1 MDVRKLTTLFAS
13 PDERLVAVLGNTI
26 AETFLSTGVLGN
38 GFAVLSDKRVYFR
51 GRCFARIG
59 KHFSVRTEER
69 VVDVQDITGTG
80 FVFSNPIWLLVLSVI
95 FFCGIIVGVK
105 CLQSDMTVAIIF
117 LTAAPVIG
125 FILLMVYSSAKHTL
139 FEISFAGGGIA
150 FDVRWFSAEEAQ
162 FFQKNIKLIGDVL
175 KSKNNLVSRNY
186 TTADELDKLANLLS
200 QGLITREEYEAQKR
214 SLLGTN
220 AVADRVPPEQAL
232 RQSPTFSAPQTA
244 PKAPQVSAFC
254 TQCGYAL
261 KPNSVF
267 CGKCGARVSAD

>member
-1 MDVRKLTTLFAS
+1 MDIRKLTTLFAS

-59 KHFSVRTEER
+59 KHFSARKEER
-69 VVDVQDITGTG
+69 IVDVQDITGTG
-80 FVFSNPIWLLVLSVI
+80 FVYKRPIWPLVLAI
-95 FFCGIIVGVK
+95 LFFALIPIALLEGVSPFVPIPVAVGLAFLIVYA
-105 CLQSDMTVAIIF
+105 CLQ
-117 LTAAPVIG
+117 
-125 FILLMVYSSAKHTL
+125 HTL

-150 FDVRWFSAEEAQ
+150 FNVHWFSAEEAQ
-162 FFQKNIKLIGDVL
+162 FFQKNIKLISDAVKGQRKQVGG
-175 KSKNNLVSRNY
+175 
-186 TTADELDKLANLLS
+186 ELSVANDLSKLADLLS
-200 QGLITREEYEAQKR
+200 KGLITREEYEAQKR

-261 KPNSVF
+261 IPNSAF
-267 CGKCGARVSAD
+267 CQKCGARVSAD